1 MNIKLRRTSHDDLDF
16 VVGVERSAENRRF
29 VNVWTPDQ
37 HLATLS
43 SEDLLHLIV
52 ESTVDGRRVG
62 YVIVAGVLNVNRS
75 IEFRRIVIA
84 EKRQGFGKEAVR
96 LVKTLAFDELRAHRL
111 WLDVKEHNLRARH
124 VYQAEGFAIEGT
136 LRECL
141 KTDDGYESLVL
152 MAILETEY
160 RSGAR
165 PPISSGEDQARRHL
179 RGSQSC

>member
-16 VVGVERSAENRRF
+16 VVGVEHSAENRRF
-29 VNVWTPDQ
+29 VNVWTRDK
-37 HLATLS
+37 HLAALS
-43 SEDLLHLIV
+43 SEDVLHLIV

-62 YVIVAGVLNVNRS
+62 YVILAGLLDVNRS

-84 EKRQGFGKEAVR
+84 EKRQGLGKEAVR
-96 LVKTLAFDELRAHRL
+96 LVKTLAFEELRAHRL

-124 VYQAEGFAIEGT
+124 VYEAEGFAIEGT
-136 LRECL
+136 WRECL
-141 KTDDGYESLVL
+141 QTDEGWESLVF

-160 RSGAR
+160 RLEAR
-165 PPISSGEDQARRHL
+165 SPITSGEDQARPHR